1 MTTDNNTA
9 SGAPAGTTTGSI
21 DCDVLVV
28 GFGKAGKTIA
38 MTRAK
43 AGDRVVLVEKSPS
56 MYGGTCINVG
66 CVPTKTLLT
75 DAHRHAGELLAATRT
90 GAGAASAGTGSAGTG
105 AGSTDTADSEP
116 GTATTPSHDA
126 AFSAARSHRDSFIGT
141 LNAANHAMVENTGVL
156 VVDGHATFTGP
167 RTVTVTGGDP
177 AAAHPAEQ
185 LTVTADTVV
194 INTGSVPV
202 RPPIPGAD
210 GPRVLDSTGV
220 QMLPER
226 PRRLA
231 IVGGGPI
238 GLEFATMFA
247 QFGTEVTVLDGSPR
261 LLPRFDRDIADA
273 VHADLR
279 DLGVTVLSGVTVEEI
294 ADAAGA
300 AAGAGAGGDATGG
313 DADGAAGGDAT
324 TGANADTD
332 AAGGATPA
340 AGAPVTVTY
349 TDADGTRRTVD
360 ADHVLLAT
368 GRKPATDGLG
378 LDAAGVEVTDRGAVV
393 VDPHLRTTADGVYA
407 AGDVAGSPQFTY
419 VSYDDHRV
427 ILSDRWG
434 DGSRTTTGR
443 LIPSTTFLEPPLSQ
457 VGLGADAARED
468 TGARGHTLDV
478 RVQDIRDIAV
488 MPRPKI
494 LGQARGRAKILVDR
508 EDDRILGAT
517 LYCVDS
523 QELINLV
530 TTAMVHGIPASA
542 VGSGIYTH
550 PSSSEVF
557 NALLG

>member
-1 MTTDNNTA
+1 
-9 SGAPAGTTTGSI
+9 
-21 DCDVLVV
+21 
-28 GFGKAGKTIA
+28 

-75 DAHRHAGELLAATRT
+75 DAHRHAGELLAAART
-90 GAGAASAGTGSAGTG
+90 GTGAASAGTG
-105 AGSTDTADSEP
+105 AGSTGTADSEP

-194 INTGSVPV
+194 INTGSVPA

-279 DLGVTVLSGVTVEEI
+279 DLGVTVLSGVMVEEI

-300 AAGAGAGGDATGG
+300 AAGAGGDAGG
-313 DADGAAGGDAT
+313 AAA
-324 TGANADTD
+324 TGANADTA

-457 VGLGADAARED
+457 VGLGEDAARED

>member
-1 MTTDNNTA
+1 
-9 SGAPAGTTTGSI
+9 
-21 DCDVLVV
+21 
-28 GFGKAGKTIA
+28 

-75 DAHRHAGELLAATRT
+75 DAHRHAGELLAAART
-90 GAGAASAGTGSAGTG
+90 GADTASAGTGT
-105 AGSTDTADSEP
+105 GSTDTADSAARTADSEP
-116 GTATTPSHDA
+116 GTATTAPSHDA

-300 AAGAGAGGDATGG
+300 AAG
-313 DADGAAGGDAT
+313 
-324 TGANADTD
+324 
-332 AAGGATPA
+332 
-340 AGAPVTVTY
+340 
-349 TDADGTRRTVD
+349 
-360 ADHVLLAT
+360 
-368 GRKPATDGLG
+368 
-378 LDAAGVEVTDRGAVV
+378 
-393 VDPHLRTTADGVYA
+393 
-407 AGDVAGSPQFTY
+407 
-419 VSYDDHRV
+419 
-427 ILSDRWG
+427 
-434 DGSRTTTGR
+434 
-443 LIPSTTFLEPPLSQ
+443 
-457 VGLGADAARED
+457 
-468 TGARGHTLDV
+468 
-478 RVQDIRDIAV
+478 
-488 MPRPKI
+488 
-494 LGQARGRAKILVDR
+494 
-508 EDDRILGAT
+508 
-517 LYCVDS
+517 
-523 QELINLV
+523 
-530 TTAMVHGIPASA
+530 
-542 VGSGIYTH
+542 
-550 PSSSEVF
+550 
-557 NALLG
+557 

>member
-1 MTTDNNTA
+1 MVENT
-9 SGAPAGTTTGSI
+9 G
-21 DCDVLVV
+21 VLVV
-28 GFGKAGKTIA
+28 DG
-38 MTRAK
+38 
-43 AGDRVVLVEKSPS
+43 
-56 MYGGTCINVG
+56 
-66 CVPTKTLLT
+66 
-75 DAHRHAGELLAATRT
+75 HATF
-90 GAGAASAGTGSAGTG
+90 
-105 AGSTDTADSEP
+105 TA
-116 GTATTPSHDA
+116 
-126 AFSAARSHRDSFIGT
+126 AARSHRDSFIGT

-177 AAAHPAEQ
+177 HAAHPAEQ

-279 DLGVTVLSGVTVEEI
+279 DLGVTVLSGVTVEKI
-294 ADAAGA
+294 TDAAGA
-300 AAGAGAGGDATGG
+300 AAGAGG
-313 DADGAAGGDAT
+313 DADGAAGGDAATGTTADTAAAGSATT
-324 TGANADTD
+324 TGA
-332 AAGGATPA
+332 
-340 AGAPVTVTY
+340 APVTVTY

-360 ADHVLLAT
+360 ADHILLAT

-427 ILSDRWG
+427 VLSDRWG
-434 DGSRTTTGR
+434 DSSRTTTGR
-443 LIPSTTFLEPPLSQ
+443 IIPSTTFLEPPLSQ
-457 VGLGADAARED
+457 VGLGEDGARDD
-468 TGARGHTLDV
+468 TEARGHTLDV
-478 RVQDIRDIAV
+478 RVQDIRDIAI

>member
-75 DAHRHAGELLAATRT
+75 DAHRHAGELLDATR
-90 GAGAASAGTGSAGTG
+90 AGATSAGTG
-105 AGSTDTADSEP
+105 AGSTGTADSEP

-300 AAGAGAGGDATGG
+300 
-313 DADGAAGGDAT
+313 
-324 TGANADTD
+324 
-332 AAGGATPA
+332 
-340 AGAPVTVTY
+340 PVTVTY

-457 VGLGADAARED
+457 VGLGEDAARED

>member
-90 GAGAASAGTGSAGTG
+90 GAGAASAGTG

-457 VGLGADAARED
+457 VGLGEDAARED

-494 LGQARGRAKILVDR
+494 LGQARGRAKIFVDR

>member
-1 MTTDNNTA
+1 
-9 SGAPAGTTTGSI
+9 
-21 DCDVLVV
+21 
-28 GFGKAGKTIA
+28 

-75 DAHRHAGELLAATRT
+75 DAHRHAGELLAAART
-90 GAGAASAGTGSAGTG
+90 GAGAGTASAGTGAGAGSTASAGTG
-105 AGSTDTADSEP
+105 AGSTDTADSAARTGDSEP

-202 RPPIPGAD
+202 RPPIPGSD

-300 AAGAGAGGDATGG
+300 AAGSATTAETAAAGAGGDAT
-313 DADGAAGGDAT
+313 ADAAGGDAT
-324 TGANADTD
+324 TGATADT
-332 AAGGATPA
+332 A

-457 VGLGADAARED
+457 VGLGEDAARED